1 MDEKQ
6 LLIWFDQLNEFI
18 KIDDGIKYLVLLR
31 YNEIYDRIKYIV
43 SRKSGSI
50 ILIGFK
56 EFNDLMKIMIGLN
69 IL

>member
-31 YNEIYDRIKYIV
+31 YNEIYDRIKYII

>member
-18 KIDDGIKYLVLLR
+18 KTDDGIKYLVLLR
-31 YNEIYDRIKYIV
+31 YNEIYDRIKYII